1 MKQHVSKKIY
11 SHADRNILKKLYHL
25 LVTTCKRTIH
35 KKEKKNTSS
44 TTSRSKRELMMGG
57 RRRRCLDDTF
67 RTFFRRRWWAPPPM
81 DFLDK
86 GRTRQPL
93 STPPYEP
100 AAKPGHAWPTG
111 RRGLHVMWLAI
122 ATQRNYLTRVRIR
135 TLLTNPRICWRGQ
148 HRRPFSHRPV
158 NIHCCKSDTRS
169 MPRTRGTPPWA

>member
-1 MKQHVSKKIY
+1 
-11 SHADRNILKKLYHL
+11 
-25 LVTTCKRTIH
+25 
-35 KKEKKNTSS
+35 
-44 TTSRSKRELMMGG
+44 MMGG

-111 RRGLHVMWLAI
+111 RRGLHVMWLAT

-158 NIHCCKSDTRS
+158 NIHCCKWDTRS
-169 MPRTRGTPPWA
+169 MPRHVELPHGSKCWWSGPFKMNFNPSSNLSSNFISIVNGTTVEFGM